1 MTIPDVNQFTPITL
15 EIPAK
20 LNLYLHAGA
29 LRKDGYHDI
38 TMVYQAISLYDT
50 MTISPAQDPPKFT
63 MTVSGID
70 SNRIPADSRNLVIK
84 AAQRLANI
92 AGISSQ
98 ALHFDLVK
106 SIPTEAGLGGGS
118 ADAAAALVGCN
129 QIWKTGLDN
138 EQLMEIGG
146 QIGEDVPF
154 FIRGLV
160 GIGTGYH
167 QPVIPVDVAAESMR
181 TWHWVLGI
189 MPRGLSTK
197 LVFDRSD
204 RFISRRIESGEIL
217 SSQCDQLE
225 KCLGVDWGNTPFRLL
240 TPYLDNNLQEVAEDL
255 DSDIGVALQMGREAG
270 AIVSL
275 MAGTGTTCLFLAGD
289 EEHAER
295 LADGLSGK
303 NIFRRVV
310 RAVGPVEGVRLKDQ
324 SH

>member
-1 MTIPDVNQFTPITL
+1 MALPDINHFTPITL
-15 EIPAK
+15 QIPAK

-29 LRKDGYHDI
+29 LRQDGYHDI

-50 MTISPAQDPPKFT
+50 MTISPSQDPQEFT
-63 MTVSGID
+63 MTVSGMD
-70 SNRIPADSRNLVIK
+70 SDRIPADARNLVIK
-84 AAQRLANI
+84 AAKRLADFS
-92 AGISSQ
+92 GISHQ

-129 QIWKTGLDN
+129 HIWKTGLDN
-138 EQLMEIGG
+138 EQLMDIGAH
-146 QIGEDVPF
+146 IGEDVPF

-167 QPVIPVDVAAESMR
+167 QPVIPVDVDTESMR

-197 LVFDRSD
+197 LVFERSD
-204 RFISRRIESGEIL
+204 
-217 SSQCDQLE
+217 
-225 KCLGVDWGNTPFRLL
+225 NTPFRHL
-240 TPYLDNNLQEVAEDL
+240 TPYLNNNLQEAAEEL
-255 DSDIGVALQMGREAG
+255 DPDIGVALRMGREVG

-275 MAGTGTTCLFLAGD
+275 MAGSGTTCLFLAGD

-295 LADGLSGK
+295 LAGELSDR
-303 NIFRRVV
+303 NIFRKVV
-310 RAVGPVEGVRLKDQ
+310 RAVGPVEGVRLTN
-324 SH
+324 

>member
-1 MTIPDVNQFTPITL
+1 MALPNANHFTPITL
-15 EIPAK
+15 QIPAK

-50 MTISPAQDPPKFT
+50 MIISPSYDPQEFT
-63 MTVSGID
+63 MTVSGMD
-70 SNRIPADSRNLVIK
+70 SDRIPADARNLVIK
-84 AAQRLANI
+84 AAKRLADFT
-92 AGISSQ
+92 GISGQ

-129 QIWKTGLDN
+129 HIWKTGLDN
-138 EQLMEIGG
+138 EQLMGIGA

-154 FIRGLV
+154 FMRGLV
-160 GIGTGYH
+160 GIGAGYH
-167 QPVIPVDVAAESMR
+167 QPVIPVDVDPKSMR

-197 LVFDRSD
+197 LVFERSD
-204 RFISRRIESGEIL
+204 KFIGRRIEAGEVL
-217 SSQCDQLE
+217 SSQSEQLE
-225 KCLGVDWGNTPFRLL
+225 KCLGIDWGSIPFRLL
-240 TPYLDNNLQEVAEDL
+240 TSYLENNLQEAAEDL
-255 DSDIGVALQMGREAG
+255 DPDIGVALRMGREAG

-275 MAGTGTTCLFLAGD
+275 MAGSGTTCLFLAGD

-295 LADGLSGK
+295 LAGELSDR
-303 NIFRRVV
+303 NIFRKVV
-310 RAVGPVEGVRLKDQ
+310 RAVGPVEGVRLTN
-324 SH
+324 